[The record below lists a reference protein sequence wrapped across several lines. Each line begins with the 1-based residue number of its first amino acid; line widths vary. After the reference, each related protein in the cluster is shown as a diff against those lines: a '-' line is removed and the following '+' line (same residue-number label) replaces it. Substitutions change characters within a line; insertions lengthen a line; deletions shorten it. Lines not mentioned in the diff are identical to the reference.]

1 MKELKE
7 KKPKIKRKMSSRA
20 KKIIVL
26 SCFCVLLLVTGGVN
40 IYLNNVASAEAN
52 AEANI
57 QTSANFFSNYRTD
70 RQETR
75 NQEILYLD
83 AIIAS
88 EATSAEAKAN
98 AEAERLSLV
107 SKMETVMTIENLIKS
122 KGFED
127 VIVSASSGSIN
138 VIVETAGLTNSE
150 VAQIVDVVKN
160 NSDYSIDNIKITEV

>member
-1 MKELKE
+1 MKEVKE
-7 KKPKIKRKMSSRA
+7 KKQKVKRKLSSRA
-20 KKIIVL
+20 KKVIVL
-26 SCFCVLLLVTGGVN
+26 GCFCVLLLVTGGVN
-40 IYLNNVASAEAN
+40 IYLNNMASEEAN
-52 AEANI
+52 ATI
-57 QTSANFFSNYRTD
+57 QSSANFFSNYRAD

-88 EATSAEAKAN
+88 DATSAEAKAN
-98 AEAERLSLV
+98 AEKERLGLV
-107 SKMETVMTIENLIKS
+107 TKMETIMTIENLIKA
-122 KGFED
+122 KGFDD

>member
-1 MKELKE
+1 MKEVKE
-7 KKPKIKRKMSSRA
+7 KKQKVRKKLSSRA
-20 KKIIVL
+20 KKVIVL

-40 IYLNNVASAEAN
+40 IYLNNIATEEAN
-52 AEANI
+52 ANV
-57 QTSANFFSNYRTD
+57 QTSANFFTNYRTD
-70 RQETR
+70 RKDTR

-88 EATSAEAKAN
+88 ETTSAEAKAN
-98 AEAERLSLV
+98 AEAERLSLITN
-107 SKMETVMTIENLIKS
+107 METIMTIENLIKA

-127 VIVSASSGSIN
+127 VIVSTSANSIN

-160 NSDYSIDNIKITEV
+160 NSSYSIDNIKITEV

>member
-1 MKELKE
+1 MKEVKE
-7 KKPKIKRKMSSRA
+7 KKQKVRKKLSSRA
-20 KKIIVL
+20 KKVL
-26 SCFCVLLLVTGGVN
+26 VLTCFCVLLLVTGGVN
-40 IYLNNVASAEAN
+40 IYLNNIASQEAN
-52 AEANI
+52 ANVNI
-57 QTSANFFSNYRTD
+57 QSSANFFTNYRSD

-107 SKMETVMTIENLIKS
+107 SKMETIMTIENLIKA

-138 VIVETAGLTNSE
+138 VIVETAGLTNTE

-160 NSDYSIDNIKITEV
+160 NSNYSIDNIKITEV

>member
-1 MKELKE
+1 MKQVKE
-7 KKPKIKRKMSSRA
+7 KKEKIRKKLSSRA
-20 KKIIVL
+20 KKVIIL
-26 SCFCVLLLVTGGVN
+26 GCFCVLLLVTGGVN
-40 IYLNNVASAEAN
+40 IYLNNIASEEAN
-52 AEANI
+52 AANA
-57 QTSANFFSNYRTD
+57 QTSANFFTNYRTD
-70 RQETR
+70 RQDTR

-98 AEAERLSLV
+98 AEAERLALV
-107 SKMETVMTIENLIKS
+107 TNMETIMTIENLIKA

-138 VIVETAGLTNSE
+138 VIVETAGLTNAE

-160 NSDYSIDNIKITEV
+160 NSNYSIDNIKITEV

>member
-57 QTSANFFSNYRTD
+57 QTSANFFSNYRSD